1 LQTLVRAAIRPDE
14 QIHFGGHGKP
24 IQSTG
29 GEGTCRDDHAPAGMV
44 FDIAGRVDAKHSQSI
59 SINMAKVK
67 SFGERIADA
76 LVEDGLLT
84 TKQIEELLEQQ
95 KKEGARLIK
104 LIIDKAYVSDQ
115 DLAVSM
121 GRVLNVPPVNLAR
134 IAIPP
139 EIFELLPR
147 DTAYN
152 HKVIPVSR
160 LENKLFLAM
169 ADPLNVLAL
178 DDVKRLTRLEIT
190 PLIASEKAILEKL
203 NAIDA
208 SKSSSMEDI
217 IEDAAKQREADEE
230 AGTIENIREA
240 VEDVNLDRLAA
251 STEEAPVIKLANL
264 IVLQAIK
271 DRASDIH
278 LEPFEKTVRLRYR
291 VDGVLIDATPPPK
304 QMQLALASRF
314 KIMSNLDIAERRL
327 PQDGRMRVKVSGR
340 DFDLRVSVLPT
351 VHGEKIVLR
360 VLDKTNLSASVD
372 KLGLDPE
379 TFKQFRNAIDAPH
392 GLILVTGPTGSGKTT
407 TLYSALNEL
416 NNPIYNIVTVEDP
429 VEFQIAGINQVPTKK
444 EIGLTFAS
452 ALRSILR
459 QDPDIIMIGEIRDT
473 ETAEIAIEAA
483 LTGHQVLS
491 TMHCNDAPGAIARLD
506 DMGIAPFLISSS
518 VILSCAQRLIRRICS
533 HCKEPVTYPPK
544 MFEDLGIDP
553 AMFAGMQLFRG
564 HGCERCKNSGYAGR
578 MAIIEAM
585 TMSDQIRKLIIAR
598 ANTRELAKVA
608 ISQGMRTLRM
618 AALDRA
624 RDGVSTLEQVLV
636 MTSSH

>member
-1 LQTLVRAAIRPDE
+1 
-14 QIHFGGHGKP
+14 
-24 IQSTG
+24 
-29 GEGTCRDDHAPAGMV
+29 
-44 FDIAGRVDAKHSQSI
+44 
-59 SINMAKVK
+59 MAKIK

-76 LVEDGLLT
+76 LVEDGLLST
-84 TKQIEELLEQQ
+84 SQVEELLEQQ
-95 KKEGARLIK
+95 KKGGARLVK
-104 LIIDKAYVSDQ
+104 LIVEKSYVSEQ

-121 GRVLNVPPVNLAR
+121 GRVLNVPPINIAR
-134 IAIPP
+134 LNILPDVV
-139 EIFELLPR
+139 ELLPR
-147 DTAYN
+147 DIAHN

-178 DDVKRLTRLEIT
+178 DDVRRITRLEIS
-190 PLIASEKAILEKL
+190 PLIASEKAIADKL

-208 SKSSSMEDI
+208 IKGGSMEDI
-217 IEDAAKQREADEE
+217 IQDAQKQSEDEADADTVESINETLEE
-230 AGTIENIREA
+230 VNI
-240 VEDVNLDRLAA
+240 DQLAA
-251 STEEAPVIKLANL
+251 SSEEAPVIKLANL
-264 IVLQAIK
+264 IIVQAVK

-278 LEPFEKTVRLRYR
+278 LEPFEKVLRLRYR
-291 VDGVLIDATPPPK
+291 VDGVLLDATPPPK

-314 KIMSNLDIAERRL
+314 KIMSSLDIAERRL
-327 PQDGRMRVKVSGR
+327 PQDGRMRVKVGGK
-340 DFDLRVSVLPT
+340 DYDLRVSVMPT

-360 VLDKTNLSASVD
+360 VLDKTNLSASID
-372 KLGLDPE
+372 KLGLDAE
-379 TFKQFRNAIDAPH
+379 TFKHFKSAIDAPH

-429 VEFQIAGINQVPTKK
+429 VEFQIPGINQVPTKK
-444 EIGLTFAS
+444 DIGLTFAN

-518 VILSCAQRLIRRICS
+518 VILSCAQRLMRRICS
-533 HCKEPVTYPPK
+533 HCREPLTYPKK
-544 MFEDLGIDP
+544 MFEDLGIE
-553 AMFAGMQLFRG
+553 ASMFDGVQLYRG
-564 HGCERCKNSGYAGR
+564 RGCERCKNSGYAGR

-585 TMSDQIRKLIIAR
+585 PISDQIRKLIIAR
-598 ANTRELAKVA
+598 ASTREMGKVA
-608 ISQGMRTLRM
+608 VNQGMRTLRTVG
-618 AALDRA
+618 LDRA
-624 RDGVSTLEQVLV
+624 REGVSTLEQVLLL
-636 MTSSH
+636 TSAH